1 VPTQKKNDYLLLL
14 PTISIIVLNYNGKKY
29 LNDCFFSLAKINY
42 PTEKLEVILVD
53 NGSSD
58 GSVDYVK
65 LNYPWVKIV
74 PLSRNY
80 GFTGGNNRGV
90 RFATGDYIVFLNN
103 DVVVDTNWLIELTQ
117 VVMDNPTAIL
127 TSKSLFFEMPDII
140 DHDGTKATFIGRSFQ
155 INFNRKND
163 TSKSTPK
170 YVVQPYGASMMV
182 KKSVFEDLGEFDEVY
197 FTSLEDT
204 DLGLKAW
211 LYGYKVIYVP
221 TSFFYHVGGGTGG
234 WGNKIS
240 NTLVFHLT
248 KNSYMNVIK
257 YFSSYR
263 ILQGI
268 TFSLLYYL
276 VSVIGSIREG
286 RIDSIK
292 AILHAHF
299 WVIKNSGLIIS
310 KRYDL
315 KKRQCVASSFLFRSS
330 FFATLPEMIKE
341 NSVIQKFYMTYY
353 GKRK

>member
-1 VPTQKKNDYLLLL
+1 MDH
-14 PTISIIVLNYNGKKY
+14 
-29 LNDCFFSLAKINY
+29 
-42 PTEKLEVILVD
+42 
-53 NGSSD
+53 
-58 GSVDYVK
+58 VK
-65 LNYPWVKIV
+65 RNYPWVKIV

-90 RFATGDYIVFLNN
+90 RFAKGEYIVFLNN
-103 DVVVDTNWLIELTQ
+103 DVVVDANWLIELVK

-127 TSKSLFFEMPDII
+127 TSKSLFFEIPDMI

-155 INFNRKND
+155 INFSRKND
-163 TSKSTPK
+163 NLKSPPK

-182 KKSVFEDLGEFDEVY
+182 KKSVFDDLGEFDEVY

-221 TSFFYHVGGGTGG
+221 TSVFYHVGGGTGG

-240 NTLVFHLT
+240 NKMVFHLT
-248 KNSYMNVIK
+248 KNSYINIVK
-257 YFSSYR
+257 YFNSYR

-276 VSVIGSIREG
+276 VSVIGSIKER

-292 AILHAHF
+292 AILKAHL
-299 WVIKNSGLIIS
+299 WVIENSGLIIR
-310 KRYDL
+310 KRNDL
-315 KKRQCVASSFLFRSS
+315 KKKQRVASSFLFRPSL
-330 FFATLPEMIKE
+330 FATLPEMIKE

-353 GKRK
+353 ANRK